1 VSRSTA
7 RLVAAAIIVVPL
19 LAYPLVVAA
28 DGARFPSRDDCV
40 QVASEGE
47 TAELD
52 LVFGRRDTLAQADE
66 LLEKVRGVGYV
77 DAEVRGDGCT
87 RWKVLYDGIES
98 YAQGASSVAEARGA
112 GLEAWLEV
120 EPPG

>member
-1 VSRSTA
+1 M
-7 RLVAAAIIVVPL
+7 
-19 LAYPLVVAA
+19 
-28 DGARFPSRDDCV
+28 
-40 QVASEGE
+40 
-47 TAELD
+47 
-52 LVFGRRDTLAQADE
+52 
-66 LLEKVRGVGYV
+66 RGVGYV